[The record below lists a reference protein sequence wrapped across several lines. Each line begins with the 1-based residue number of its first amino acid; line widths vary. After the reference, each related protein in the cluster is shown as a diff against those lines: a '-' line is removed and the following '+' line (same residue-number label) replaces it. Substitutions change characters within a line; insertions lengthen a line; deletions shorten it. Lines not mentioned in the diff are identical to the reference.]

1 MDKKFYQE
9 PTMKVVLLKQRAHLL
24 VGSEII
30 LMKVIPLVTENLV
43 KY

>member
-24 VGSEII
+24 VGSDGEGSGEDFQWD
-30 LMKVIPLVTENLV
+30 T
-43 KY
+43 

>member
-9 PTMKVVLLKQRAHLL
+9 PTMKVFLLKQRAHLL